1 MKPKEIAECLCERLI
16 AEGFTV
22 QRYDAYKTDSIYLKL
37 DFGVCNSIRISDH
50 TGKKY
55 LKYRYNIGSFV
66 KKHRY
71 ENKRGLPRLYFRQDQ
86 VEILIEQIL
95 RDRKSKIKRYGADRY
110 RRYAEENRV
119 ENSQKKG
126 FWRQAWIVGEGNGN

>member
-1 MKPKEIAECLCERLI
+1 MNPKELADYLCRRLI

-37 DFGVCNSIRISDH
+37 DFGVCNSVRISDH
-50 TGKKY
+50 PGKRY

-66 KKHRY
+66 KEYRY
-71 ENKRGLPRLYFRQDQ
+71 KNKRGFPRIYFCQDQ
-86 VEILIEQIL
+86 AETLIERIL
-95 RDRKSKIKRYGADRY
+95 KDRESKLKRYGADRY

-119 ENSQKKG
+119 KNSQKKG
-126 FWRQAWIVGEGNGN
+126 FWRQAWIVRKGKI

>member
-1 MKPKEIAECLCERLI
+1 MNPKELADYLCKRLI

-50 TGKKY
+50 PGKRY
-55 LKYRYNIGSFV
+55 LK
-66 KKHRY
+66 
-71 ENKRGLPRLYFRQDQ
+71 RGFPRLYFCQDQ
-86 VEILIEQIL
+86 VDALIEQVL
-95 RDRKSKIKRYGADRY
+95 RDRKSKLAKYGADRY

-126 FWRQAWIVGEGNGN
+126 FWRQAWIVRKEEI